1 MAARGHTMPLLN
13 EARPHAP
20 EQRRPLAPLPPL
32 VMVAIGAAAVLLAAI
47 WIGSCLLLQS
57 N

>member
-1 MAARGHTMPLLN
+1 MINGPMTHPQ
-13 EARPHAP
+13 P
-20 EQRRPLAPLPPL
+20 ERREPLAPALKVVVGVSAL
-32 VMVAIGAAAVLLAAI
+32 LLAAI